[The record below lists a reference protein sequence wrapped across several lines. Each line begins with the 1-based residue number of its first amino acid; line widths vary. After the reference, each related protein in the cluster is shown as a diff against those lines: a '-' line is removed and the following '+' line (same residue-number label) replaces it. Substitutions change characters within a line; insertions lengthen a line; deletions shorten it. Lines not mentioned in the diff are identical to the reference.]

1 MEAEAEAK
9 AATRRP
15 RPSCSYRNPELSELQ
30 AILERAGI
38 PYTVNRGDQRSLH
51 ESPMQ
56 MH

>member
-1 MEAEAEAK
+1 MEAEAK

-56 MH
+56 VH